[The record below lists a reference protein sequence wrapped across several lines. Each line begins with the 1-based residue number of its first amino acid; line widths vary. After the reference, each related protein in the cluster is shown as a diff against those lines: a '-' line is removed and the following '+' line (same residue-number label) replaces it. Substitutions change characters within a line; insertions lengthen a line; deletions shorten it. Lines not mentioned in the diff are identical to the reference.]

1 MIEQQADGTQRW
13 LQCKACQ
20 TEKMRKQRMR
30 RLVEMSPQYQE
41 ALLSAHPMEVQT
53 LSLMDV
59 SVNVKERVYG
69 HACGEVR
76 SDSVLLS
83 APLIARGEMPNLQ
96 DRASE
101 QVQQL
106 LATLKETS
114 PLVKQCLTLAEKP
127 VRQHGL
133 ALLPPESI
141 ADITEAVKARD
152 PEYTGGL
159 EHRAMETVFS
169 LVATADAYPEVPL
182 QPPLSFCVGKVQLRK
197 GTRDIDVVTDS
208 SGLPLR
214 PGGRR
219 RYDNDNGNASDAD
232 GSAGEKQEEGPVIAP
247 DAEQVTLELAVLCA
261 LFPHAT
267 GHFNSGRLGDYL
279 RYRLMCG
286 FSPFTL
292 FKPYIMVL
300 FLVRQ
305 CHMLNSQCGEGV
317 LERDMA
323 AYRRAHPDEDEE
335 EAVRHALKHA
345 VPSTI
350 PGSPAWHYNALQD
363 LLAMVEENGMPDL
376 FWTVTMDEVSQL
388 KWQSVIDMEKL
399 LPKFCDSF
407 KFQVSAEK

>member
-1 MIEQQADGTQRW
+1 MIPGMYVCAFCGASAFGGQPKSAAGFRSAPATTDLGMPPAAFCNLPLESHMIEQQADGTQRW

-214 PGGRR
+214 PGVRRGRGRR
-219 RYDNDNGNASDAD
+219 LWR
-232 GSAGEKQEEGPVIAP
+232 I
-247 DAEQVTLELAVLCA
+247 
-261 LFPHAT
+261 
-267 GHFNSGRLGDYL
+267 GRRG
-279 RYRLMCG
+279 R
-286 FSPFTL
+286 
-292 FKPYIMVL
+292 
-300 FLVRQ
+300 
-305 CHMLNSQCGEGV
+305 
-317 LERDMA
+317 
-323 AYRRAHPDEDEE
+323 
-335 EAVRHALKHA
+335 
-345 VPSTI
+345 
-350 PGSPAWHYNALQD
+350 PGR
-363 LLAMVEENGMPDL
+363 V
-376 FWTVTMDEVSQL
+376 
-388 KWQSVIDMEKL
+388 
-399 LPKFCDSF
+399 
-407 KFQVSAEK
+407 